1 MILIADSGSTKADWV
16 LLDADS
22 DPTYVNTRGFNPV
35 VHPSDL
41 LHAEVMKLSQDLLP
55 DARISRVYY
64 YGAGCWDYRR
74 KVVIQQAIH
83 QAWPRAEVE
92 VMHDLLGAARAT
104 CGDDPGIACILGTG
118 SNTCLYD
125 GNDVTDNVTNLGF
138 MLGDEGSGSHLGK
151 AFLRSYFYRELD
163 DQLNEL
169 FEDYTTVD
177 RSTVLDTIYESEM
190 PNTYLASFTR
200 FMGEHQQHPLVQ
212 KIIFDS
218 FAEFLDRHVRKYRGH
233 LELPIHFIGSVAFH
247 FRDILLAA
255 MHERDMI
262 EGRFVHKPIEA
273 LAAYHR
279 NKLPR

>member
-1 MILIADSGSTKADWV
+1 MKLIADSGSTKADWV
-16 LLDADS
+16 MLDAAGRT
-22 DPTYVNTRGFNPV
+22 TYANTRGFNPV
-35 VHPSDL
+35 VHPVDL
-41 LHAEVMKLSQDLLP
+41 LHGELQKLANDLLP
-55 DARISRVYY
+55 GQRPTEVHY

-74 KVVIQQAIH
+74 KQVISDAITNT
-83 QAWPRAEVE
+83 WPGVEVT

-104 CGDDPGIACILGTG
+104 CGTEPGIACILGTG

-125 GNDVTDNVTNLGF
+125 GTDVTDNVTNLGF

-163 DQLNEL
+163 DELNAR

-177 RSTVLDTIYESEM
+177 RTTVLDTIYESEM
-190 PNTYLASFTR
+190 PNTYLAGFTR

-212 KIIFDS
+212 RIIFDS

-233 LELPIHFIGSVAFH
+233 LELPIHFIGSIAFH

-255 MHERDMI
+255 LHERDMI
-262 EGRFVHKPIEA
+262 KGRFVHKPIEA
-273 LAAYHR
+273 LADFHR
-279 NKLPR
+279 P